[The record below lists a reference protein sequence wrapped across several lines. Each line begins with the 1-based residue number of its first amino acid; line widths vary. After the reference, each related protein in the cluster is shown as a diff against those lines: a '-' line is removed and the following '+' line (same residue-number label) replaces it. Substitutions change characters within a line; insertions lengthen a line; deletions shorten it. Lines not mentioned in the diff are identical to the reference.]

1 MSLAPDVV
9 AARPDGVSSDA
20 GRSPSHARAQLHRR
34 RYIPAFDGLRAVLV
48 GAVLLHH
55 LSGAM
60 LPTAS
65 GEVAV
70 VCFFSLSGF
79 LITFLLADEHR
90 RHGTIRLGGFF
101 RRRAL
106 RLAPAL
112 AALLA
117 VWAVVALVFGHDTW
131 ISAVPGGGPGGRIG
145 PLTVAETVGAAA
157 AYVTNWLDALV
168 QFNLWAGYS
177 PLGHLWSLAVEEQ
190 FYIVWAPLVLLL
202 MKTRRAGW
210 WISALALGFLLE
222 PALLYSQGT
231 NRVYFGTD
239 TRMSALLAGA
249 AVAWW
254 WRSGLLARWER
265 SAATSLLGG
274 ISVLGLV
281 VAGVGFRHPDVAWKW
296 VGGMLLASVCGAG
309 VVAYLANRPDHSPV
323 ARALSGCAMVWLGR
337 RSYAV
342 YLWGYVF
349 NTWFR
354 SLGAACPPL
363 TLVCTLAVAD
373 ASYRWVE
380 QPARAWARRRPRT
393 RAATPPPTPAPAGR
407 PAPPEAVVPAPAL
420 ATVGAEGAR

>member
-1 MSLAPDVV
+1 MPLAPSVV
-9 AARPDGVSSDA
+9 APRPHAGSGEPGEPSSPVA
-20 GRSPSHARAQLHRR
+20 LHCR

-48 GAVLLHH
+48 GGVLLYH
-55 LSGAM
+55 LSGAV
-60 LPTAS
+60 LPTAT

-70 VCFFSLSGF
+70 ICFFSLSGF
-79 LITFLLADEHR
+79 LITFLLADEHA
-90 RHGTIRLGGFF
+90 RHGTIRLGAFF

-112 AALLA
+112 GLLLV
-117 VWAVVALVFGHDTW
+117 VWAVVALLWGHDAW
-131 ISAVPGGGPGGRIG
+131 ISAVPGGGAGGRVG
-145 PLTVAETVGAAA
+145 PLTVAETVGAAL

-168 QFNLWAGYS
+168 QFNLWVGYS

-190 FYIVWAPLVLLL
+190 FYLVWAPLMLLVL
-202 MKTRRAGW
+202 KSRRPGW

-222 PALLYSQGT
+222 PALLFHQGT

-254 WRSGLLARWER
+254 WRTGRLRRLERSPATTFLGAASVVGLL
-265 SAATSLLGG
+265 
-274 ISVLGLV
+274 
-281 VAGVGFRHPDVAWKW
+281 VAGVGFRHPGVAWQW
-296 VGGMLLASVCGAG
+296 VGGILLASVCGAG
-309 VVAYLANRPDHSPV
+309 VVAYLANRADDDPV
-323 ARALSGCAMVWLGR
+323 ARALSKPTMVWLGQ
-337 RSYAV
+337 RSYAI

-363 TLVCTLAVAD
+363 TLAFTLAMAE

-380 QPARAWARRRPRT
+380 QPVRAWARRPAPVR
-393 RAATPPPTPAPAGR
+393 TPAPPSE
-407 PAPPEAVVPAPAL
+407 PAPGEPEPGPRDVVAAPVL
-420 ATVGAEGAR
+420 ATVGAEGAS